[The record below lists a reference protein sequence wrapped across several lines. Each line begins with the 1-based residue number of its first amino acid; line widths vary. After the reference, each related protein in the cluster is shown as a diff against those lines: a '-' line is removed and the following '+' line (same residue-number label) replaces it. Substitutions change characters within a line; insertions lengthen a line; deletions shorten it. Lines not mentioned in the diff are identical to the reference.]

1 MGRWRK
7 WSRCVVLTGYMD
19 LLARLTGFCGR
30 ILRTE
35 ATSMVRPC
43 FKLRSGMRHA
53 STQQIPPG
61 VSLSRNSRLQPP
73 SGLHAHKT
81 LSYRLLLYKNV
92 AHRHNIGAAQALCGM
107 LPHSAKIPPGVP
119 ERIASNSRLTPPS
132 GLTPTHSCT
141 HMLLFAPTLLCKGCN
156 RDTGW
161 RTGR

>member
-1 MGRWRK
+1 M
-7 WSRCVVLTGYMD
+7 TGYMD

-73 SGLHAHKT
+73 SGLHTHKT
-81 LSYRLLLYKNV
+81 LSYWLLLYKNV

-119 ERIASNSRLTPPS
+119 ERIASTNTSQWADAHTFLHKNFVASLQSHTN
-132 GLTPTHSCT
+132 
-141 HMLLFAPTLLCKGCN
+141 MLLFAPTLLCKGCN